1 MPRHGRAPSAWVGS
15 DDAERDARFHGTDR
29 RVERLIEGSAEAPAE
44 ARSAVSEMD
53 ASLGWR
59 SADARLVVS
68 ELTTNA
74 WKHGHDRDSRPIRL
88 TVEHRDGGLRMEVE
102 DQGPGFYALDRPD
115 GGGPD
120 QAGWGLRIVRGLSD
134 AWGVRR
140 SPGGTCV
147 WALIR
152 PREAAENLTGD

>member
-1 MPRHGRAPSAWVGS
+1 M
-15 DDAERDARFHGTDR
+15 
-29 RVERLIEGSAEAPAE
+29 RVERVIEGSAEASAE
-44 ARSAVSEMD
+44 ARSTVSEMD

-59 SADARLVVS
+59 SADARIVVT

-74 WKHGHDRDSRPIRL
+74 WKHGHGRDSRPIRL
-88 TVEHRDGGLRMEVE
+88 TLEHRDGGLRMEIH
-102 DQGPGFYALDRPD
+102 DQGPGFDALDR
-115 GGGPD
+115 GCGRGPD
-120 QAGWGLRIVRGLSD
+120 QAGWGLTIVRGMAD

-152 PREAAENLTGD
+152 PREGPEI